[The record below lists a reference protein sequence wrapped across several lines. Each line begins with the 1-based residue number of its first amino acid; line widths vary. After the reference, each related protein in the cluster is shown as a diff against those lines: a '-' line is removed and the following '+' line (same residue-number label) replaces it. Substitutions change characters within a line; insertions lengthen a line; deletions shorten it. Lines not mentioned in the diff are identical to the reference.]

1 VTTERNWLI
10 RTTQNQILGPV
21 AKAKVIEFLEKGALG
36 LNDEVTSGNGFWF
49 SLKEKDL
56 VDKFLYGDVPQGY
69 NPISESKSVLSK
81 RDNPDKT
88 TSLNTAP
95 ANKNQ
100 FSKAELSGPVVL
112 PNNEDL
118 EYPDLT
124 MVTGAPLA
132 LQREGVVLPEVAKL
146 PNKDDL
152 EFPDI
157 TIIARPASSLIESQ
171 ERASLLKST
180 PSEVVNI
187 KTTDDPIVYPK
198 EDDLVFPDLSALSD
212 NSPKAEDEDLD
223 FTVNLVKSKPV
234 EARTVE
240 PTVPP
245 LQKEENPSM
254 KNSGALDFKNEID
267 DDNSNLTLIYDTLTH
282 NKEEPRIG
290 TKSEPNSS
298 VRKPE
303 KIDSL
308 KFEKRTVSTVQ
319 HHQPEKLLHERKV
332 KGQHREMTKD
342 LPKAQPLPKEP
353 SERNLP
359 DELKKRNDN
368 YLLYLLAIMVLIIF
382 ALFFYYYRNILN
394 KPLPV

>member
-1 VTTERNWLI
+1 MITERNWLI

-69 NPISESKSVLSK
+69 NPISESKSVLSN

-100 FSKAELSGPVVL
+100 FSKIEPSGPVVL

-124 MVTGAPLA
+124 LVNVAPLA
-132 LQREGVVLPEVAKL
+132 LQREGTVLPEEAKL
-146 PNKDDL
+146 PNQDDL

-157 TIIARPASSLIESQ
+157 TIIASPTLSLPETQ
-171 ERASLLKST
+171 ERTIHLKST
-180 PSEVVNI
+180 PAEVIDI
-187 KTTDDPIVYPK
+187 KRTDDTIVYPK
-198 EDDLVFPDLSALSD
+198 EDDLEFPDVSALSD
-212 NSPKAEDEDLD
+212 NLSKTVEEDLD
-223 FTVNLVKSKPV
+223 FTVVKSKPV
-234 EARTVE
+234 EERTVE
-240 PTVPP
+240 PIAPP
-245 LQKEENPSM
+245 LQKKENPSL
-254 KNSGALDFKNEID
+254 KNSGAVDFKNEISE
-267 DDNSNLTLIYDTLTH
+267 DNSNLTLMYDTLTH
-282 NKEEPRIG
+282 NKDEPRIEPK
-290 TKSEPNSS
+290 TEPKSD
-298 VRKPE
+298 VQKPE

-308 KFEKRTVSTVQ
+308 KFEKRSVPTVQ

-332 KGQHREMTKD
+332 KGQHREMSKD
-342 LPKAQPLPKEP
+342 LPKETP
-353 SERNLP
+353 ERNLP